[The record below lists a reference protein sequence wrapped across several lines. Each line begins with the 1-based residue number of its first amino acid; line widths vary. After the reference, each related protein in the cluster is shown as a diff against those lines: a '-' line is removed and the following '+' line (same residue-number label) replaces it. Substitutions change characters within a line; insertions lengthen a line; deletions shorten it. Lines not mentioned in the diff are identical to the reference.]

1 MHKPDGCMFPNCFQ
15 CKLHD
20 CQYDEDMIR
29 KDKQAADKRRRRAA
43 KPYQYL
49 WAQRM
54 QKLRMEK
61 RDPGHYARLQRAQR
75 EKKKLELQ
83 SVAQEVSQC

>member
-1 MHKPDGCMFPNCFQ
+1 MAHKPDGCTYPMCTS
-15 CKLHD
+15 CKLPD
-20 CQYDEDMIR
+20 CQYTAEQIR
-29 KDKQAADKRRRRAA
+29 LDNQAESMRKRRHA

-61 RDPGHYARLQRAQR
+61 RDPGHYARLQREFRQR
-75 EKKKLELQ
+75 KKGMTGNAEG
-83 SVAQEVSQC
+83 